1 MIKTTFYCLLVL
13 VIFSCNQKHKNAE
26 SETFENQSEIP
37 IEKTLTSEEINE
49 SILGK
54 YVIGGFI
61 VATLPDNPISYHP
74 NGVIR
79 SLSLITQETNNVADL
94 YNDNEHKKSLDF
106 DEKGQL
112 MSLNERIGRK
122 CHGTQLTYYATG
134 QIHTITNYD
143 MGNKEGEDILY
154 KMDGS
159 IFISENFS
167 GGKRNGTSVRY
178 NDENKLI
185 SKVEYKN
192 GIAFGN
198 SFRYFDNGKVEQSC
212 SDGED
217 FRYCKGYYENGKISS
232 EIKYNL
238 ITGHQISKVFFDKD
252 GNIKEEHYFDQNGN
266 VESKQNVVQTFDEKG
281 NIIK

>member
-1 MIKTTFYCLLVL
+1 MTKTIFYCLILL
-13 VIFSCNQKHKNAE
+13 VITSCNEKKKNAE
-26 SETFENQSEIP
+26 NETSENQSEIP
-37 IEKTLTSEEINE
+37 IQKTLTSEETNDN
-49 SILGK
+49 ILGK
-54 YVIGGFI
+54 YVSGGFI

-79 SLSLITQETNNVADL
+79 SLRLITKETNNVTDL

-122 CHGTQLTYYATG
+122 YHGTQLTYYATG

-159 IFISENFS
+159 IFISENFI

-217 FRYCKGYYENGKISS
+217 FRFCKSYHENGKISS

-238 ITGHQISKVFFDKD
+238 NTGHLISKVYFDEE
-252 GNIKEEHYFDQNGN
+252 GNIREEHNYDQNGN
-266 VESKQNVVQTFDEKG
+266 VESNSNAVQSFDEKG
-281 NIIK
+281 NLIK